1 MVSLG
6 LILEF
11 NVIFPNEDPKNL
23 EEYFKGASRERVL
36 KLGAFLLGHKN
47 QNSQFNNNIT
57 ALQTIF
63 GPENNQFANDV
74 YKLIQA
80 QERKIDSKVQIIHL
94 YSSLKLFDFFF
105 KNCID
110 NASGPLQTA
119 AEFEVNF
126 FKAYLS
132 INSQF
137 TKDQDTAYKSTK
149 DLENELQIPMMMFC
163 SSYPYSDKINY
174 DLSQQW
180 VTQTIKAILLFK
192 FLNSE
197 EQTKKLLE
205 AFLHYYKCVDWQQ
218 YIKKYIPL
226 TLSILKKEKETYT
239 DFIIKEDEYFN
250 EQCDFLENFIID
262 EGELPA
268 DELDFLTLRS
278 KPLYRI
284 KRGEYRII
292 YDLFIV
298 EKIAKGLY
306 FALRDQ
312 NSRMPKPQQIKDFK
326 SFYGKHFSEGVLTYK
341 ALEAIYPDRCTRF
354 SGDEMDKLMDGAP
367 DYYIRR
373 GKDVLLFE
381 SKDFLVPVKEK
392 ESYDYAVYDRVF
404 EERLYFT
411 EKNGKQHNKAVMQLI
426 TTIKNIL
433 SNNFPPDEKLKI
445 KEISIYPIIVIHDHQ
460 YDAAGL
466 RELINS
472 WFIDELELLKCE
484 GLFINGVKPLVIVN
498 VDQLLYFQIPLNEN
512 ISLHHLIDAYFE
524 HIKRKP
530 RKKFTTKQELDT
542 YILDKT
548 VPLSVYMTNYIVER
562 KWRKLPPM
570 LEELGLQMFDKTI
583 SS

>member
-11 NVIFPNEDPKNL
+11 NIIFPNDQPKNL
-23 EEYFKGASRERVL
+23 DDYFKGASRERVL

-47 QNSQFNNNIT
+47 QNSQFNNNVT
-57 ALQTIF
+57 VLQTIF
-63 GPENNQFANDV
+63 SPENNTFANDV

-80 QERKIDSKVQIIHL
+80 HEKKIGAKIQIIHL

-105 KNCID
+105 KNCVD
-110 NASGPLQTA
+110 NDNDPVQTA
-119 AEFEVNF
+119 AEFEINF
-126 FKAYLS
+126 FKAYLA

-137 TKDQDTAYKSTK
+137 TKDQDTAFQSTQ
-149 DLENELQIPMMMFC
+149 DLEDELKIPMMIFC
-163 SSYPYSDKINY
+163 GTYPYSDKTNY

-192 FLNSE
+192 FLYSQ
-197 EQTKKLLE
+197 EQTRKLLE
-205 AFLHYYKCVDWQQ
+205 AFLHYYKCADWKQ
-218 YIKKYIPL
+218 YMTKYIPL

-239 DFIIKEDEYFN
+239 DYIIKEDEYFN
-250 EQCDFLENFIID
+250 EQCDFLENFIIYD
-262 EGELPA
+262 GELPD

-312 NSRMPKPQQIKDFK
+312 NLRMQKPQQIKEFK

-341 ALEAIYPDRCTRF
+341 ALEAIYPDRCTKF

-411 EKNGKQHNKAVMQLI
+411 EKDGKQHNKAVMQLV

-433 SNNFPPDEKLKI
+433 SNNFPPDEKLKT
-445 KEISIYPIIVIHDHQ
+445 KELSIYPIIIIHDHQ
-460 YDAAGL
+460 YDTAGL

-472 WFIDELELLKCE
+472 WFIDELEVLESE
-484 GLFINGVKPLVIVN
+484 GLFIKRVKPLVIMN
-498 VDQLLYFQIPLNEN
+498 IDQLLYFQIPLTEN

-524 HIKRKP
+524 HINRKP
-530 RKKFTTKQELDT
+530 RNKIVTIQERDA

-548 VPLSVYMTNYIVER
+548 VPFSIYMNNYIVER
-562 KWRKLPPM
+562 NWRKLPPM

-583 SS
+583 

>member
-6 LILEF
+6 VILEF
-11 NVIFPNEDPKNL
+11 NVIFPNDQPKNL
-23 EEYFKGASRERVL
+23 IDYFKGASRERVL
-36 KLGAFLLGHKN
+36 KLGTFLLGHKN
-47 QNSQFNNNIT
+47 QNSQFNNNVT
-57 ALQTIF
+57 SLQTIF

-74 YKLIQA
+74 YKLILA
-80 QERKIDSKVQIIHL
+80 REKEIGSRIQIIHL

-110 NASGPLQTA
+110 EDTEPAQTS

-126 FKAYLS
+126 FKAYLL
-132 INSQF
+132 INTQF
-137 TKDQDTAYKSTK
+137 TKDQNVAYTSTEH
-149 DLENELQIPMMMFC
+149 LESELLMPMMLFC
-163 SSYPYSDKINY
+163 GSYPYSDKINY

-192 FLNSE
+192 FLDAQ
-197 EQTKKLLE
+197 EQTKNLLE
-205 AFLHYYKCVDWQQ
+205 AFLHYYKCVDWKQ
-218 YIKKYIPL
+218 YMKKYILL
-226 TLSILKKEKETYT
+226 TLSILKKEKETYS

-250 EQCDFLENFIID
+250 EQCDFLENFIIYD
-262 EGELPA
+262 GDLPA
-268 DELDFLTLRS
+268 EELDFLTLRS

-312 NSRMPKPQQIKDFK
+312 NSRMQKPQQIKEFK

-341 ALEAIYPDRCTRF
+341 ALEAIYPDRCTKF

-392 ESYDYAVYDRVF
+392 ESYDYAIYDRVF

-411 EKNGKQHNKAVMQLI
+411 EKDGKQHNKAVMQLI
-426 TTIKNIL
+426 TTIKNVL
-433 SNNFPPDEKLKI
+433 SNNFLPDEKLKT
-445 KEISIYPIIVIHDHQ
+445 KELSIYPIIVIHDHQ
-460 YDAAGL
+460 YDAPGL

-472 WFIDELELLKCE
+472 WFIDELELLESE
-484 GLFINGVKPLVIVN
+484 GLFIKRVKPLVIVN
-498 VDQLLYFQIPLNEN
+498 IDQLLYFQIPLTEN

-524 HIKRKP
+524 HIQRKP
-530 RKKFTTKQELDT
+530 RKKIVTIQERDA

-548 VPLSVYMTNYIVER
+548 VPFSIYMTNYIVER

-583 SS
+583 